1 MPVPSDPSAFS
12 PLPDDLEGGQ
22 PTGAEGAP
30 ADEHDDLSA
39 QGASGRRAWREAMK
53 VPLFSLGSLLAI
65 GLLVLAMNGGDL
77 RAAAPAEG
85 PVGSTEAEAPV
96 VPFSPDDPYTFRGLD
111 IHPDRLYGQYFAGA
125 FAGSASSGDAEDRH
139 LADFRWRLDMY
150 RKAYGV
156 DDNFTVRVLDDRD
169 GRTLEVL
176 QLRDVK
182 DRFDGSG
189 QADWDAVNRER
200 RTATSMLRQK
210 WEAYGVPREHIVIRW
225 GYADQTLEARQR
237 DARYLTYEVNLARRL
252 GLSVL
257 ATEIGT
263 VETFNQDRLV
273 SSAGARSRYQ
283 MMPDIMRMFD
293 VEQYTLPVA
302 SGGRVDVRE
311 EQHPL
316 LAMEPYMMLVRAY
329 ANSVGHELPGI
340 SAYHTGPG
348 NIFALYREY
357 IRANPGEARGQHV
370 SDAYMWGVT
379 DGFERV
385 DAVSSF
391 GPQSRVYVLKAYGAL
406 RATEDRMIDPSE
418 TIHAERV
425 RIRAG
430 STASLSQLLAAL
442 EPHGRRLNWGPV
454 EGETLYEK
462 FRDLNPHIDLPMAP
476 GGGIPATGDLR
487 FSASSGSTPVRFF
500 LPAGA
505 TSVLQRVGLDV
516 IGESEP
522 FNERT
527 FLLDEGERTPTDV
540 AYERLVAD
548 AGRFGF
554 TREAQQR
561 LDRIHDQLQSLASQ
575 NPDSRYRQTQAK
587 VARIHRSIW
596 RTAAFRSLVATT
608 ETLLS
613 VNPRVNLGRT
623 PVADLTPETPPTP
636 RQQQPIEPIAP
647 RPPQIEDQVAY

>member
-1 MPVPSDPSAFS
+1 MSVPTDPSPFR
-12 PLPDDLEGGQ
+12 PLPELDDDV
-22 PTGAEGAP
+22 PRDAEGAP
-30 ADEHDDLSA
+30 VDEHDDLSA
-39 QGASGRRAWREAMK
+39 QGAAGRRAFREAARI
-53 VPLFSLGSLLAI
+53 PLLTLAGLLAI
-65 GLLVLAMNGGDL
+65 GVLVAAVYGDEI
-77 RAAAPAEG
+77 RAASPKTAPESDA
-85 PVGSTEAEAPV
+85 VAEAV
-96 VPFSPDDPYTFRGLD
+96 VPLSPDDPYTFRGLD

-125 FAGSASSGDAEDRH
+125 FAGLASDADASDSH

-156 DDNFTVRVLDDRD
+156 DDNFTIRVIDERT
-169 GRTLEVL
+169 GETLEVH
-176 QLRDVK
+176 QLRDAK

-189 QADWDAVNRER
+189 QVSWDAVNQER
-200 RTATSMLRQK
+200 RTATRMLRDK
-210 WEAYGVPREHIVIRW
+210 WRAYGIPQDDIVIRW
-225 GYADQTLEARQR
+225 GYADQTLEARGR
-237 DARYLTYEVNLARRL
+237 DSRYLTYEVNLARRL

-283 MMPDIMRMFD
+283 MMPDILRMFD

-302 SGGRVDVRE
+302 SGGTVQVRE
-311 EQHPL
+311 EWHPL

-348 NIFALYREY
+348 NIFKLYREY
-357 IRANPGEARGQHV
+357 LRANPGTARGQHV

-391 GPQSRVYVLKAYGAL
+391 GPHSRVYVLKAYGSL
-406 RATEDRMIDPSE
+406 RATEDQLIDPTE

-425 RIRAG
+425 RVRPG
-430 STASLSQLLAAL
+430 STARLSQILAAL
-442 EPHGRRLNWGPV
+442 EPHAGRLNWGPV

-476 GGGIPATGDLR
+476 SGVPASGDLR
-487 FSASSGSTPVRFF
+487 LTASAGSTPVRFF

-505 TSVLQRVGLDV
+505 TSVLRRVGLDV

-527 FLLDEGERTPTDV
+527 FLLEDGERTPTDV
-540 AYERLVAD
+540 AYDRLVAET
-548 AGRFGF
+548 GRFGF
-554 TREAQQR
+554 TRSAQAR
-561 LDRIHDQLQSLASQ
+561 MDRIHDQLQELASQ

-596 RTAAFRSLVATT
+596 RTSSFRELVATT

-613 VNPRVNLGRT
+613 VDPRVNLGRQ
-623 PVADLTPETPPTP
+623 PVADLTPDSVPLRRRES
-636 RQQQPIEPIAP
+636 IAP
-647 RPPQIEDQVAY
+647 LPVKPPQIEDTINY